1 MTLKLISATLLFGLF
16 LTSCNLTKKTSNTA
30 NSDSHT
36 SQNSLDWQG
45 SYFGVTPCASCP
57 GIETELTLTND
68 LNYVLTRK
76 YIDNEETYTTE
87 GKFSWEANL
96 IKLKGIKSG
105 EAPSMYKVEEGKIK
119 QLDLKGNEIKGQLAQ
134 NYILTKNGNLDVED
148 KRWKLIELFGKPIKG
163 NA

>member
-87 GKFSWEANL
+87 GKFSWEAQADNL
-96 IKLKGIKSG
+96 SVTETSLSLNKARM
-105 EAPSMYKVEEGKIK
+105 APLARFELVE
-119 QLDLKGNEIKGQLAQ
+119 
-134 NYILTKNGNLDVED
+134 
-148 KRWKLIELFGKPIKG
+148 
-163 NA
+163 